1 MRKRSAKSVLK
12 RVNFKN
18 FEKISDAFTDGSD
31 LVSASKDTRKG
42 QAATAPR
49 KAPPT
54 AGTPLLEWP
63 STPCARSRKAPP
75 TAGTPPLEWALD
87 VMRPVSKGNRDHAYR
102 QHAAVV
108 SQILNGGIIVSPCE
122 VESWTKALY

>member
-31 LVSASKDTRKG
+31 LVSASKGPTDGRD
-42 QAATAPR
+42 AAPR
-49 KAPPT
+49 M
-54 AGTPLLEWP
+54 
-63 STPCARSRKAPP
+63 
-75 TAGTPPLEWALD
+75 ALD
-87 VMRPVSKGNRDHAYR
+87 AMRPVSKGNRDHAYR
-102 QHAAVV
+102 QHAAAAP
-108 SQILNGGIIVSPCE
+108 QILNGGIIVSPCE

>member
-31 LVSASKDTRKG
+31 LVSASKGPRKG

-54 AGTPLLEWP
+54 V
-63 STPCARSRKAPP
+63 
-75 TAGTPPLEWALD
+75 GTPPLEWALD
-87 VMRPVSKGNRDHAYR
+87 AMRPVSKGNRDHAHR
-102 QHAAVV
+102 QHAAAV